1 MKDFLSK
8 IVSEKQEKRDSLNS
22 RLTEIREL
30 VEKSEDAEEVK
41 KLGEEF
47 NQVEAD
53 LEIAEAE
60 LKEAQEKLDE
70 LEVVEEQSAEEPIAE
85 PENEEPVAE
94 EPVAEPE
101 EERAEDWVTV
111 EERDLTKVSS
121 MEIRGGENMDKNL
134 EYRKSF
140 MEAVQTRNYA
150 KLEKR
155 ADAYTFSTDVEYVI
169 PENLVNDII
178 TEISNRGYIYN
189 LVNKTNFA
197 VGQTIPVGMV
207 AIEATWV
214 GDANGSTQAEKSG
227 EGLGSDVQKGGVQA
241 TIVFH
246 NYKLR
251 CVVGITHEAKIQSL
265 EVFERKFIEQVAE
278 AMLEKIEDAIVNG
291 DGVNKPKGI
300 LKETANNSVE
310 VEAAKDMDY
319 KTLIQFV
326 GKIPARYRKGAVIF
340 MTQNTF
346 YKCLAI
352 TDQAGQPV
360 ARVNAGVDGELKQY
374 LFTTPVIFADEY
386 LKDYEDTVAE
396 DTIFGF
402 AYNFK
407 EYTLNTNYDLGISSR
422 QVWENENH
430 ETKAVLACD
439 GKAVTKYSL
448 VTYVKKSAS
457 V

>member
-1 MKDFLSK
+1 MKDFLEK
-8 IVSEKQEKRDSLNS
+8 IVSEKEEKRNSLEARMN
-22 RLTEIREL
+22 EIREL
-30 VEKSEDAEEVK
+30 IENSEDVEEVK
-41 KLGEEF
+41 NLGAEF
-47 NQVEAD
+47 EQVEAD
-53 LEIAEAE
+53 LAIAEDE
-60 LKEAQEKLDE
+60 LREAQEKLGE
-70 LEVVEEQSAEEPIAE
+70 LNVEEPIETEEPNEEE
-85 PENEEPVAE
+85 PETEEEPVE
-94 EPVAEPE
+94 EPTEEPE
-101 EERAEDWVTV
+101 EERSNDWVTV
-111 EERDLTKVSS
+111 EERDLTLISGQEK
-121 MEIRGGENMDKNL
+121 RGELNMDKNL
-134 EYRKSF
+134 EYRTKF
-140 MEAVQTRNYA
+140 MNAVQSRNYA
-150 KLEKR
+150 ELEKR

-214 GDANGSTQAEKSG
+214 GDEAGSTQAERSG

-265 EVFERKFIEQVAE
+265 EVFERKFVEQVAE
-278 AMLEKIEDAIVNG
+278 AMLAKIEDAIVNG

-300 LKETANNSVE
+300 LLETANNSVE
-310 VEAAKDMDY
+310 IEAGANLKYAD
-319 KTLIQFV
+319 LIKMV

-346 YKCLAI
+346 YQCLSV
-352 TDQAGQPV
+352 TDLNGQPV

-386 LKDYEDTVAE
+386 LADYADTVTE

-422 QVWENENH
+422 TVWENENH

-439 GKAVTKYSL
+439 GKPVTKYSF
-448 VTYVKKSAS
+448 VSFVKKTA
-457 V
+457 

>member
-8 IVSEKQEKRDSLNS
+8 IVSEKQEKRDSLDS

-70 LEVVEEQSAEEPIAE
+70 LEVVEEQPAEEPIAE

-155 ADAYTFSTDVEYVI
+155 ADAYMLSLKILLMTLLLKLVI
-169 PENLVNDII
+169 EVISI
-178 TEISNRGYIYN
+178 T
-189 LVNKTNFA
+189 
-197 VGQTIPVGMV
+197 
-207 AIEATWV
+207 
-214 GDANGSTQAEKSG
+214 
-227 EGLGSDVQKGGVQA
+227 
-241 TIVFH
+241 
-246 NYKLR
+246 
-251 CVVGITHEAKIQSL
+251 
-265 EVFERKFIEQVAE
+265 
-278 AMLEKIEDAIVNG
+278 
-291 DGVNKPKGI
+291 
-300 LKETANNSVE
+300 
-310 VEAAKDMDY
+310 
-319 KTLIQFV
+319 
-326 GKIPARYRKGAVIF
+326 
-340 MTQNTF
+340 
-346 YKCLAI
+346 
-352 TDQAGQPV
+352 
-360 ARVNAGVDGELKQY
+360 
-374 LFTTPVIFADEY
+374 
-386 LKDYEDTVAE
+386 
-396 DTIFGF
+396 
-402 AYNFK
+402 
-407 EYTLNTNYDLGISSR
+407 
-422 QVWENENH
+422 
-430 ETKAVLACD
+430 
-439 GKAVTKYSL
+439 
-448 VTYVKKSAS
+448 
-457 V
+457 